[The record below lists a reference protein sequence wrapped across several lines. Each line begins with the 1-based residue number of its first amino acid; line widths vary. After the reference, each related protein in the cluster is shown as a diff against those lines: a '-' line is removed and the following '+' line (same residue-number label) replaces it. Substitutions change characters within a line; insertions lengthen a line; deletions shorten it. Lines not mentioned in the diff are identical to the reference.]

1 MKEVPARSM
10 MGMPFPAE
18 TLRTWRNIF
27 SRLAVKCY
35 MTDVLR
41 KRTGRKAVRK
51 VELRSASSVGQNL
64 RTAETQANISRA
76 RVRLTTKEAQ
86 LLQLLAENPGRIFSR
101 DSLLKMIWGYAD
113 GVTSRTVDVHIQR
126 LRKKL
131 KGNLEANVHTIFGR
145 GYVLE
150 QPGQQQVQHLLGD
163 NNRTNSFTYRKS
175 AFDGQ

>member
-1 MKEVPARSM
+1 
-10 MGMPFPAE
+10 
-18 TLRTWRNIF
+18 
-27 SRLAVKCY
+27 
-35 MTDVLR
+35 
-41 KRTGRKAVRK
+41 
-51 VELRSASSVGQNL
+51 
-64 RTAETQANISRA
+64 
-76 RVRLTTKEAQ
+76 LTTKEAQ